1 MDKVPVE
8 SLFYEQM
15 HASSRAVELASECL
29 RKYLQEKEQ
38 SQRELEA
45 EKQKSLDLTEKLER
59 EVRQKEFYK
68 VQSGYNIKES
78 TLAKQVRVHQ
88 ADLAKKDAK
97 MVKLEIALVTAQNKA
112 KEQEENIA
120 LLRAALQAVQDVN
133 KMFEEKY
140 EQAHEKLVKMEAEM
154 VLDRNFHI
162 WRTRKVT
169 LKEARDDN
177 LNYQALNLEQAQEV
191 LPQPTDVGR
200 SSGVGSRLGEPADDR
215 EREIDDYESLP
226 SSLVTDT
233 AVPASVPDA

>member
-59 EVRQKEFYK
+59 AVRQ
-68 VQSGYNIKES
+68 KES

-133 KMFEEKY
+133 KMLEEKY
-140 EQAHEKLVKMEAEM
+140 EEAHEKLVKMEAEM

-177 LNYQALNLEQAQEV
+177 LNYEALNLEEQTQEV
-191 LPQPTDVGR
+191 DVGR

-233 AVPASVPDA
+233 AVSASVPNV